1 MTGCCCFPFF
11 FKKRPSAHADG
22 GLTQPLRDD
31 PEADEP
37 GALPRPPS
45 LDPWTKRGM
54 QKAARVLEE
63 MLSTERAYV
72 NDLRA
77 LSSHFLAPPSGA
89 KLPLGPLGVEL
100 ASWVASL
107 LRVHQE
113 LLKQLEQIGQSD
125 TTQAVSGVA
134 RTFSTMTPFLR
145 VYSSYCAGTERA
157 LQLAASI
164 RGPQLTEIETQ
175 SGQSFDS
182 LLIKPVQRLCKYP
195 LFFADLVQVPYSR
208 GGGGRL
214 RRAPQALPA
223 AIRHVARCCSPCLPP
238 TAAQALPTGSPVA
251 PALARVAATI
261 KEVNLDVNVKV
272 RGVEESARLLQLH
285 VELGG
290 VPEGLV
296 APARR
301 LLMQA
306 SRAESNRARLS
317 SAGSNHAGLGSAG
330 SNHAGLSSAGS
341 NHAGLSSAEPG

>member
-113 LLKQLEQIGQSD
+113 LLKQLEQIG
-125 TTQAVSGVA
+125 AVGHHTGSERRGADLQHDDPLPPRVLQLLCRHGA
-134 RTFSTMTPFLR
+134 RT
-145 VYSSYCAGTERA
+145 
-157 LQLAASI
+157 AA
-164 RGPQLTEIETQ
+164 RGEH
-175 SGQSFDS
+175 SG
-182 LLIKPVQRLCKYP
+182 P
-195 LFFADLVQVPYSR
+195 
-208 GGGGRL
+208 
-214 RRAPQALPA
+214 PA
-223 AIRHVARCCSPCLPP
+223 HR
-238 TAAQALPTGSPVA
+238 
-251 PALARVAATI
+251 
-261 KEVNLDVNVKV
+261 D
-272 RGVEESARLLQLH
+272 
-285 VELGG
+285 
-290 VPEGLV
+290 
-296 APARR
+296 
-301 LLMQA
+301 
-306 SRAESNRARLS
+306 
-317 SAGSNHAGLGSAG
+317 
-330 SNHAGLSSAGS
+330 
-341 NHAGLSSAEPG
+341 